1 MATPMKMQHTYHE
14 QVEILV
20 GVCIFFSAT
29 TNYRSLDE
37 LFNPTLPH

>member
-29 TNYRSLDE
+29 TTTGVWMNCSI
-37 LFNPTLPH
+37 